1 MLKKLFKELAW
12 RVRLQVTLPII
23 FSFSRWLI
31 DNGYTDEGF
40 GILSS
45 LNSYSEKAQARIER
59 EIATIKAERQKG
71 H

>member
-31 DNGYTDEGF
+31 DNGYTDEGA
-40 GILSS
+40 GILSI
-45 LNSYSEKAQARIER
+45 LNSYSEKAQARIKR
-59 EIATIKAERQKG
+59 EIAIIKAERQKG